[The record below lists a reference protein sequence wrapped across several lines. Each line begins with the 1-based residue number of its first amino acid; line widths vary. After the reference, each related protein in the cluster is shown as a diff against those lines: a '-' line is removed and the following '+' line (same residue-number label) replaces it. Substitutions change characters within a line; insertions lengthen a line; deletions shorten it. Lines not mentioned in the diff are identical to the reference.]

1 MTGRAARR
9 NRRLLGAVVLLIGG
23 CAVPLPVPDP
33 VAVTDPEP
41 AAQVPPEPEPPFDE
55 EALYALL
62 DAAERALADDR
73 LLTPESDSALFYYKQ
88 AVALAPDHELAQE
101 GFERIVERYLA
112 LATRAIERE
121 RWASARSML
130 DRARLVDADHVG
142 IGALRRQVELLSNAR
157 RVVLDLSQAEVRN
170 RRLGTMAKLTAFG
183 LLARDPAARVTIRA
197 GSDADGRWMY
207 EQLNKVPGAPRIRGG
222 IVIGIPPK
230 VTILFLAES
239 E

>member
-1 MTGRAARR
+1 MTGLATRR
-9 NRRLLGAVVLLIGG
+9 NRRLLFAVALLIGG
-23 CAVPLPVPDP
+23 CAVPVSVPAPDALP
-33 VAVTDPEP
+33 DPEP
-41 AAQVPPEPEPPFDE
+41 AAQVPPAPEPPVDE

-73 LLTPESDSALFYYKQ
+73 LLTPESDSALFYFEQ

-121 RWASARSML
+121 RWAAARSML

-157 RVVLDLSQAEVRN
+157 RVVLDLDQTEVRN

-183 LLARDPAARVTIRA
+183 ILARDPAARVTIRA

-207 EQLNKVPGAPRIRGG
+207 EQLNEAPGSPRIRGG
-222 IVIGIPPK
+222 IAVGIPPK
-230 VTILFLAES
+230 VTILFLGES

>member
-1 MTGRAARR
+1 MTDLTRRR
-9 NRRLLGAVVLLIGG
+9 NRRLLFAVMLLIGG
-23 CAVPLPVPDP
+23 CAAPVPAPD
-33 VAVTDPEP
+33 ALLDPEP
-41 AAQVPPEPEPPFDE
+41 AEQVPPEPEPPVDE

-73 LLTPESDSALFYYKQ
+73 LLTPESDCAFFYFKQ

-101 GFERIVERYLA
+101 GFERIVERYLT
-112 LATRAIERE
+112 LATRAIGRE

-130 DRARLVDADHVG
+130 DRARLVDADHIG

-157 RVVLDLSQAEVRN
+157 RVVLDLDQTEVRN
-170 RRLGTMAKLTAFG
+170 RRLGTVAKLTAFG

-207 EQLNKVPGAPRIRGG
+207 EQLNKVPGSPRIRGG
-222 IVIGIPPK
+222 IAIGIPPK
-230 VTILFLAES
+230 VTILFLGES

>member
-1 MTGRAARR
+1 MRCSTRPSEHWPMIACSRRSPTARW
-9 NRRLLGAVVLLIGG
+9 
-23 CAVPLPVPDP
+23 
-33 VAVTDPEP
+33 
-41 AAQVPPEPEPPFDE
+41 
-55 EALYALL
+55 
-62 DAAERALADDR
+62 
-73 LLTPESDSALFYYKQ
+73 FYFEQ

-157 RVVLDLSQAEVRN
+157 RVVLDLNQTEVRN
-170 RRLGTMAKLTAFG
+170 RRLGTVAKLTAFG
-183 LLARDPAARVTIRA
+183 LLARDPAARVTILA

-207 EQLNKVPGAPRIRGG
+207 EQLNKAPGSPRIRGRASRSASRPRLRFCFWASPSEPKMVFGGECRGSG
-222 IVIGIPPK
+222 IWFGPCRGHLRQRLDSRRAPR
-230 VTILFLAES
+230 
-239 E
+239 